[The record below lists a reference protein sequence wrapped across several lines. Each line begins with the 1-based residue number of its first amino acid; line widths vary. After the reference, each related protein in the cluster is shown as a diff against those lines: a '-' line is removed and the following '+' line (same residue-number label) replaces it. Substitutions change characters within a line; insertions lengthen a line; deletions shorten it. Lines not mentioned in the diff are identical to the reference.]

1 MHGLKAPSNLGPK
14 VARLRRR
21 KSSGRALL
29 FAREALDALVV
40 FVVVDVE
47 HEGARVKVDA
57 VLRVGDLQTAPNL
70 ESVVLPSSSRYPP
83 SLRTTRPT

>member
-57 VLRVGDLQTAPNL
+57 VLRVGDLEAAPNSNL
-70 ESVVLPSSSRYPP
+70 
-83 SLRTTRPT
+83 